1 MKIKDLIDILVSLVF
16 MSMCISYVESKVILL
31 QIDPIEITVFIALL
45 WAIIR
50 LAERVV
56 TKIQN
61 LYLQKKMKQKFK
73 NIK

>member
-1 MKIKDLIDILVSLVF
+1 MKIRDLIDILVSLIF

-31 QIDPIEITVFIALL
+31 QIDPVEIAVFVALL

-50 LAERVV
+50 FAERVV